1 MGAFVGRAEEL
12 ARLEAAGRAA
22 IAGGVAAVLV
32 VGEPG
37 AGKTRLL
44 AEAAKRIPLRQQFQV
59 VGYEPERQV
68 PLAAAAGLLRA
79 LAGRGG
85 AGRRLSELVFGGGGG
100 TVAGMEPVRILE
112 AAHRAVAAAGPAVV
126 FADDL
131 QWVDGLSLALC
142 HYLVRAGETS
152 GAPLALIAA
161 GRPSAAEASLS
172 ASLAQVLPAPRVT
185 RVELGPLA
193 SGEALELVRSLAPGL
208 RDAQARHVAA
218 MAGGSPFWVEAL
230 AGADGAGADAGR
242 LVTARLRGASADAG
256 AVVALLAVVGRP
268 VAVADL
274 ARLNGWQTERAE
286 HAVQEVVTRGLA
298 VESAAVV
305 RFAHDLVRA
314 AMAAEI
320 PQEHRTGLH
329 GRVGRWL
336 AGTAGEDV
344 RRLREALAHLHAG
357 GLPCLELA
365 GRVVRSPQRTLLGE
379 DGLALLVA
387 IADQADPY
395 DQTVLGLNQEI
406 APVASALG
414 RHDIALDRSLVVADR
429 ARDRSQ
435 RARALAQAA
444 QSAFALQ
451 DSGRSRGYLARARAT
466 LPGDALFGLELD
478 IQLAALDLWGDGR
491 RHAGQALARDAAQRA
506 RRLVQAGEG
515 VRGLYLEALR
525 VEYESALQQDDLATM
540 LRAAEDRA
548 QVARGFDEEA
558 HLTALLDGAGALRRT
573 GRLEEARQQAHRVW
587 EQAHR
592 RVLPRLAL
600 ESGYRLGTFLI
611 ESGRIAEA
619 EDVIL
624 SAQELASRIGDEAR
638 GRHSIEKLAA
648 ELDFY
653 SGDWRAGI
661 GRLLAYAEG
670 ANQHGQV
677 ELHRLA
683 ALWLALAGGGELAGE
698 VVAQLAAARSAADN
712 AGCARCA
719 AALRLSAADA
729 LAHADRRAEAA
740 ESLAE
745 WRRMQPRPQPH
756 DFYVQGRVEALLR
769 DPVAAGPLEAAAGE
783 AEDLGYGLDALWT
796 GLDLGVALAGT
807 DREGAK
813 RVLTRVAQAAGDR
826 GAVTV
831 SELAGRRLRGLG
843 VRTWRRG
850 PGRGVLTD
858 REQVIARLIAVGASN
873 PEIADRLYLSRKT
886 VERHV
891 SNVLRKAGVRNR
903 AELAARAAEFEGEGT
918 HR

>member
-1 MGAFVGRAEEL
+1 MSAFVGRAEEL

-37 AGKTRLL
+37 AGKSRLL
-44 AEAAKRIPLRQQFQV
+44 AEAAKRIPLRRQFQV

-68 PLAAAAGLLRA
+68 PLAAAAGLLRG
-79 LAGRGG
+79 LAGLGG
-85 AGRRLSELVFGGGGG
+85 AGRRLGELVFGGAGG
-100 TVAGMEPVRILE
+100 TVAAVEPVRILE

-142 HYLVRAGETS
+142 HYLVRAAETS
-152 GAPLALIAA
+152 DAPLALIAA
-161 GRPSAAEASLS
+161 GRPSANDVSLS
-172 ASLAQVLPAPRVT
+172 ASLAQVLTAPRVT
-185 RVELGPLA
+185 QVELGPLA

-208 RDAQARHVAA
+208 RDAQAREVASL
-218 MAGGSPFWVEAL
+218 AGGSPFWVEAL
-230 AGADGAGADAGR
+230 AGAGGAGADAGR

-256 AVVALLAVVGRP
+256 AVVAVLAVVGRP

-274 ARLNGWQTERAE
+274 ARLNGWQTGRAE
-286 HAVQEVVTRGLA
+286 HAVQEVVARGLA

-305 RFAHDLVRA
+305 RLAHDLVRA
-314 AMAAEI
+314 AVAAEI
-320 PQEHRTGLH
+320 PEERRVGLH

-336 AGTAGEDV
+336 AGIAGEDV
-344 RRLREALAHLHAG
+344 RRLREALAHLHAA
-357 GLPCLELA
+357 GLPCLGLA
-365 GRVVRSPQRTLLGE
+365 GRMVRSPQRTLLGE
-379 DGLALLVA
+379 EGLALLVA
-387 IADQADPY
+387 VADQADPY

-406 APVASALG
+406 AVVASALG
-414 RHDIALDRSLVVADR
+414 RHDVALDRSLVVADR
-429 ARDRSQ
+429 GRDRSQ

-444 QSAFALQ
+444 RSAFALH
-451 DSGRSRGYLARARAT
+451 DSQASRAYLGRARET
-466 LPGDALFGLELD
+466 LVGDELFGLELD
-478 IQLAALDLWGDGR
+478 IHLAALDLWSDGR
-491 RHAGQALARDAAQRA
+491 QHAGQALAHDAAQRA
-506 RRLVQAGEG
+506 RRLVQAGERA
-515 VRGLYLEALR
+515 RGLYLEALR
-525 VEYESALQQDDLATM
+525 VGYEAALQQDDLGGM

-548 QVARGFDEEA
+548 QAARGFDEEA
-558 HLTALLDGAGALRRT
+558 YLTALLAGAGALRRT
-573 GRLEEARQQAHRVW
+573 GRLEEARQQARRVW
-587 EQAHR
+587 DEAHR

-600 ESGYRLGTFLI
+600 ESGYWLGTFLI
-611 ESGRIAEA
+611 ESGRIADA

-624 SAQELASRIGDEAR
+624 GAQELASRIGDEAR
-638 GRHSIEKLAA
+638 DRHSIEHLAS

-653 SGDWRAGI
+653 CGNWRAGI

-670 ANQHGQV
+670 ASQHAQV

-683 ALWLALAGGGELAGE
+683 ALWLALAGGEELAGE
-698 VVAQLAAARSAADN
+698 VLAQLEEARAAADN

-729 LAHADRRAEAA
+729 LAHAGRRAEAA

-756 DFYVQGRVEALLR
+756 DSYVQRRVEALLR
-769 DPVAAGPLEAAAGE
+769 DPVAAGLLEAAAGE
-783 AEDLGYGLDALWT
+783 AEDLGFGLDALWT
-796 GLDLGVALAGT
+796 GLDLGAALAGT
-807 DREGAK
+807 DPGRAK
-813 RVLTRVAQAAGDR
+813 QVLTRVAQAAGDR
-826 GAVTV
+826 GAITV
-831 SELAGRRLRGLG
+831 CELAGRRLRALG

-850 PGRGVLTD
+850 SGGGVLTD
-858 REQVIARLIAVGASN
+858 REQVIARLIAGGASN
-873 PEIADRLYLSRKT
+873 PEIAARLFLSRKT

-903 AELAARAAEFEGEGT
+903 AELAARVTGLEGEGV

>member
-22 IAGGVAAVLV
+22 VAGGVAAVLV

-37 AGKTRLL
+37 VGKSRLL
-44 AEAAKRIPLRQQFQV
+44 AEAVKRIPLRRQFQV
-59 VGYEPERQV
+59 VGFEPERLV
-68 PLAAAAGLLRA
+68 PLAAAASLLRA
-79 LAGRGG
+79 LAGLGG
-85 AGRRLSELVFGGGGG
+85 AGRRLGELVFGDPRG
-100 TVAGMEPVRILE
+100 TVAAVEPVRILE
-112 AAHRAVAAAGPAVV
+112 AAHRALEAAGPAVV

-161 GRPSAAEASLS
+161 GRPSPNEASLWG
-172 ASLAQVLPAPRVT
+172 SLAQVLPAPRVT

-193 SGEALELVRSLAPGL
+193 GGEAVELVRSLAPGL
-208 RDAQARHVAA
+208 GDARAREVASL
-218 MAGGSPFWVEAL
+218 AGGFPFWVEAL
-230 AGADGAGADAGR
+230 ARTGGAAADAGR
-242 LVTARLRGASADAG
+242 LVTARLWGASADAG
-256 AVVALLAVVGRP
+256 AVVAVLAVLGRP
-268 VAVADL
+268 VAVTDL
-274 ARLNGWQTERAE
+274 ARLNGWPAERAE
-286 HAVQEVVTRGLA
+286 HAVQEVVARGLA
-298 VESAAVV
+298 VESVAVL

-314 AMAAEI
+314 AVAAEI
-320 PQEHRTGLH
+320 PQEHRAGLH

-336 AGTAGEDV
+336 AGTAGQDV

-387 IADQADPY
+387 IADQADLY

-406 APVASALG
+406 ATVASALG

-429 ARDRSQ
+429 APGRSQ

-444 QSAFALQ
+444 RSAFALQ
-451 DSGRSRGYLARARAT
+451 DSGRSRGYLARARET
-466 LPGDALFGLELD
+466 LPGDALFSLELD
-478 IQLAALDLWGDGR
+478 IHLAALDLWSDGR

-515 VRGLYLEALR
+515 ARGLYLEALR

-548 QVARGFDEEA
+548 QAARGFDEEA

-573 GRLEEARQQAHRVW
+573 GRLEEARQQARRVW

-661 GRLLAYAEG
+661 GRLLAYAKG

-683 ALWLALAGGGELAGE
+683 ALWLALAGGGDVAGE
-698 VVAQLAAARSAADN
+698 VLAQLETARSAADN

-719 AALRLSAADA
+719 TALRLSAADA
-729 LAHADRRAEAA
+729 LAHAGRRAEAA

-756 DFYVQGRVEALLR
+756 DSYVQGRVEALLR

-796 GLDLGVALAGT
+796 GLDLGAALAGT
-807 DREGAK
+807 DREAAK

-831 SELAGRRLRGLG
+831 RELAGRRLRALG

-858 REQVIARLIAVGASN
+858 REQVIARLIAAGASN

-903 AELAARAAEFEGEGT
+903 AELAARAAEFEGEGA